1 VVDFADVLF
10 IQEIL
15 LFVCHPEIHIGIHS
29 CIHILFHHTHFVTS
43 SSGHIFTPASG
54 SVFIQCLKR
63 WSQIRSRLHWSQKR
77 LVRQL
82 GCQNSGIRSA
92 NNKNTA
98 NQTKPNARWKQR

>member
-1 VVDFADVLF
+1 MVDFADVLF

-43 SSGHIFTPASG
+43 SSDHIFTPASG

-77 LVRQL
+77 LVR
-82 GCQNSGIRSA
+82 
-92 NNKNTA
+92 
-98 NQTKPNARWKQR
+98 